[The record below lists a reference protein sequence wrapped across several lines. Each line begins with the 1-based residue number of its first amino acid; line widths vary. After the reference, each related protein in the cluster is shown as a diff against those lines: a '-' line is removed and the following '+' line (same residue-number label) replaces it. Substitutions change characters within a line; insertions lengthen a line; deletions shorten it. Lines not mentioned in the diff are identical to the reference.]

1 MKKLFIALCFL
12 AMGYSASFAQLQT
25 PIDHTFEFVND
36 SKNGNIIEN
45 GTIINISN
53 VETSDDGIS
62 IRKFINSGLYV
73 KNTTGEIAYGG
84 LLITIENLPSGM
96 LSHCWPS
103 VCQNYTQDY
112 LAQNGNVINRDPARV
127 QPSTEGDQSLQS
139 EWYISEGQ
147 YGTCTVSYQFKVYT
161 IDKDFNY
168 TPKGDGPKV
177 TVNYIYSNPNGIN
190 SNVASK
196 QLKSIA
202 YFDLSGREV
211 KNPVQGVFVKKL
223 VYADGTTRTVKEYK
237 K

>member
-1 MKKLFIALCFL
+1 MKKILFMAMALF
-12 AMGYSASFAQLQT
+12 AGATASFAQLGT
-25 PIDHTFEFVND
+25 PVDHTFEFVD
-36 SKNGNIIEN
+36 TT
-45 GTIINISN
+45 GTLVPDGSIINVTQ
-53 VETSDDGIS
+53 VEDSHGLLLM
-62 IRKFINSGLYV
+62 NSGLFV
-73 KNTTGEIAYGG
+73 NNTTGKVAYGSMQF
-84 LLITIENLPSGM
+84 IIESMPNGEIQ
-96 LSHCWPS
+96 HCWPGI
-103 VCQNYTQDY
+103 CNYYGQDY
-112 LAQNGNVINRDPARV
+112 IEQKGNIVLRDPARV
-127 QPSTEGDQSLQS
+127 DANVTKQSIQS
-139 EWYISEGQ
+139 EWSPEEGQ